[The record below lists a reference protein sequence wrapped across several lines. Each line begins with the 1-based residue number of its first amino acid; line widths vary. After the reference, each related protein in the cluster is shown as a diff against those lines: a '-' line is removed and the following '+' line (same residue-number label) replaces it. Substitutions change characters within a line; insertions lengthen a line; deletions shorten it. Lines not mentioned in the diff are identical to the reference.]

1 MNRNM
6 TQLGQERQFKVYL
19 SNLVDSMYVK
29 LQMMTE
35 HPAQKGLLY
44 SFKEIVTSLYVT
56 STVVDLSLEPELNDT
71 GWRVEELLESLQ
83 DCAIDQVKTEIAK
96 NKDLYDG
103 TGKQYLYVESMNVVM
118 GLFAESINDT
128 QATSSERA
136 ALFAELKDG
145 YCFSVGL
152 QTIPAESTSSDSES
166 TSSDSESTSSDSER
180 ISINLVSNITL
191 IEWSRQH
198 QQDLLLDP
206 SLATKLPV
214 LLLHAG
220 IFDVDG
226 INEQYW
232 KLYYVDLL
240 PVSTS
245 CKLETSQNQMC

>member
-1 MNRNM
+1 M
-6 TQLGQERQFKVYL
+6 
-19 SNLVDSMYVK
+19 
-29 LQMMTE
+29 
-35 HPAQKGLLY
+35 
-44 SFKEIVTSLYVT
+44 
-56 STVVDLSLEPELNDT
+56 
-71 GWRVEELLESLQ
+71 EELLESLQ

-191 IEWSRQH
+191 IE
-198 QQDLLLDP
+198 
-206 SLATKLPV
+206 
-214 LLLHAG
+214 
-220 IFDVDG
+220 
-226 INEQYW
+226 
-232 KLYYVDLL
+232 
-240 PVSTS
+240 
-245 CKLETSQNQMC
+245 